1 MFLPGLEPVTHGT
14 KTSALRMEAARNVR
28 PFRIYQATRR
38 HVTKDDIR
46 YSNAKLV
53 TWRFT
58 QTAICSRSYQLHNK
72 KVDPIF
78 FS

>member
-1 MFLPGLEPVTHGT
+1 MENASTF
-14 KTSALRMEAARNVR
+14 KTLI
-28 PFRIYQATRR
+28 IYQATRR

-53 TWRFT
+53 MRRFT
-58 QTAICSRSYQLHNK
+58 QTAICSKFYQLHNK